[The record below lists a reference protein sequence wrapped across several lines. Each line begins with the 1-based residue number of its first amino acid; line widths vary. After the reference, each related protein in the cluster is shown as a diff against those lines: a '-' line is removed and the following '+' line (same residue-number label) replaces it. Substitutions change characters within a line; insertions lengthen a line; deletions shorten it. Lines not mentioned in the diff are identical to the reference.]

1 MEYQD
6 ELERMRA
13 RRQRQKQAGSRQN
26 GHPDFEQNRQSSS
39 RQGKTADFGQAD
51 YRRAQS
57 TQSGSRNVKK
67 TELDI
72 IDFDKLDEDTTRTR
86 TSQASRR
93 YGSQHHSNSR
103 YAGGSGNASYIDSD
117 YADFDYTDFD
127 YTDSDHI
134 DSDYTNS
141 SYGDSGYA
149 DSGYGDSNYA
159 DLSYISGGSRRSSS
173 EQGRRRE
180 RNQDSAVRRATV
192 ERRKARK
199 KKKRKILLFEFL
211 LLGILVM
218 GAWFLLHKKQESGY
232 WTVAVFGVDSRD
244 GNLEKDTHSD
254 VEMICVVNRET
265 GEIRLASVFR
275 DTYMQVSSEGKYH
288 KINQAYFDGGH
299 DQAIEALN
307 QNLDLK
313 IDDYATFNWKAVAD
327 AITILGGI
335 DLEISDSEFAYING
349 FITETVESTGLGS
362 HHLEHAGMN
371 HLDGVQAVAYAR
383 LRLMDTDY
391 NRTARQRL
399 VISLAMEKA
408 KQADLKTLTTV
419 VNAVLPQISTS
430 IGIDDLLPMAKNIS
444 KYHIGETAGF
454 PFSRGETN
462 IGKKDC
468 VIPLTL
474 ESNVIQLHQFLYD
487 DMEYQPSSTVKQI
500 SAKIASDS
508 GMGEVAENAPE
519 AKVGGSGGSSS
530 NQSAA
535 SQPAE
540 TAPAETPAEP
550 ETSAEESSGEDESE
564 TAEAENGESESDEG
578 GPEGAGNEPVEI
590 GPGINPGMTEM
601 PSEESKEDIPLSPD
615 SSVPSDSSENTPA
628 APGEP
633 NAVPN
638 SPEPVPEPP
647 AQNELT
653 TPPAGPS

>member
-13 RRQRQKQAGSRQN
+13 RRQRQKQEGSRQN
-26 GHPDFEQNRQSSS
+26 GHPDFEQNRQS
-39 RQGKTADFGQAD
+39 
-51 YRRAQS
+51 AQS
-57 TQSGSRNVKK
+57 GARNVKK

-72 IDFDKLDEDTTRTR
+72 IDFDKLDESTARAR
-86 TSQASRR
+86 SSQSGRR
-93 YGSQHHSNSR
+93 YESQ
-103 YAGGSGNASYIDSD
+103 Y
-117 YADFDYTDFD
+117 DYTDFA
-127 YTDSDHI
+127 
-134 DSDYTNS
+134 
-141 SYGDSGYA
+141 YA
-149 DSGYGDSNYA
+149 DSDDMDLGYTQPGYGVSDYAEASSNA
-159 DLSYISGGSRRSSS
+159 GKSRRNSSNHGS
-173 EQGRRRE
+173 GRE
-180 RNQDSAVRRATV
+180 KKQESAVRRAAM

-211 LLGILVM
+211 LLGILAV
-218 GAWFLLHKKQESGY
+218 GTWFLLHKKQESGY
-232 WTVAVFGVDSRD
+232 WTVAIFGVDSRD

-254 VEMICVVNRET
+254 VEMICVVNREN

-275 DTYMQVSSEGKYH
+275 DTYMQVNSEGKYH

-299 DQAIEALN
+299 EQAVEALN
-307 QNLDLK
+307 QNLDLR

-408 KQADLKTLTTV
+408 KQADIKTLVTA

-430 IGIDDLLPMAKNIS
+430 IGIDDLLPMAKNIA

-487 DMEYQPSSTVKQI
+487 NVEYQPSSTVKQI

-519 AKVGGSGGSSS
+519 AKAGGSGGSSS
-530 NQSAA
+530 NQNAA
-535 SQPAE
+535 SQPTE
-540 TAPAETPAEP
+540 TAPVETSVEP
-550 ETSAEESSGEDESE
+550 ETSAEESSGENEPE
-564 TAEAENGESESDEG
+564 TAEETAGAENGESESGEG
-578 GPEGAGNEPVEI
+578 GPEGVEGPGDESVEI
-590 GPGINPGMTEM
+590 GPGITPGVTETS
-601 PSEESKEDIPLSPD
+601 SEEPENGIPLSPD
-615 SSVPSDSSENTPA
+615 SSVPSGPSDSAGSIP
-628 APGEP
+628 
-633 NAVPN
+633 AVPGGPSAIPD
-638 SPEPVPEPP
+638 SPESATIP
-647 AQNELT
+647 NELT
-653 TPPAGPS
+653 TQTTGPS